1 MLSKEDLGNGSKAGL
16 INTDHSS
23 VPFSQYVRDIISHIT
38 CDRPRLRRICRNLN
52 RRRLGCV
59 WVSWCA
65 HTREPI
71 PETRSVLIYAK
82 PFISGGTES

>member
-1 MLSKEDLGNGSKAGL
+1 MDNLATFTPFFLSVPNPARSLRVHVRIGEDKAGSR
-16 INTDHSS
+16 TPD
-23 VPFSQYVRDIISHIT
+23 YRDS
-38 CDRPRLRRICRNLN
+38 LAWVAMGGS
-52 RRRLGCV
+52 LG
-59 WVSWCA
+59 A